1 MKKLMIAAG
10 FGLMFTMLSVMPAKA
25 DGPRNDNRYENRDRG
40 YDRREIRNDRRDI
53 RNDRRDIRNDR
64 RDGGRGERF
73 DHHQDYHQGD
83 RGRR

>member
-25 DGPRNDNRYENRDRG
+25 DSPRNDNRFENRDRG
-40 YDRREIRNDRRDI
+40 YDRHEIRNDRRDI

-64 RDGGRGERF
+64 RDIRYDRHADFHRGYGHEYHGR
-73 DHHQDYHQGD
+73 
-83 RGRR
+83 